1 MLEFFHEMLKIYDH
15 SRAIDILYLDFQ
27 KAFDKVPHKRLM
39 MKVRSLGILGKIA
52 DWIEDWLAGRKQ
64 RVVINGSSSGWK
76 NVTSGVPQGSVLGPI
91 LFIIYINDF
100 DIGLISKLSK
110 FADDTKMGINAVDD
124 EAVENLKA
132 DLKRIEEWS
141 EKWQMPF
148 NVDKCKVMHI
158 GFRNRKIKYE
168 LFGRE
173 IESCEMER
181 DLGVVITNDM
191 KSSRQC
197 IEAEK
202 KAQKL
207 LGYIKRQFS
216 SRKKETILT
225 LYKALVRP
233 HLEYAVQFWAP
244 SLRKDIEQLESVQAR
259 ATKLISDIRGIGY
272 ERRLEQLNL
281 FSLEARRLR
290 GQLIETFKIIKGI
303 NKIDFRTLFSMSS
316 NQTRSNGWKLDLC
329 RFNTNQCGN
338 FMTFKIPATWNKLP
352 VEVVNSETV
361 SEFKQK
367 LDKIIHLLL

>member
-1 MLEFFHEMLKIYDH
+1 M
-15 SRAIDILYLDFQ
+15 
-27 KAFDKVPHKRLM
+27 
-39 MKVRSLGILGKIA
+39 
-52 DWIEDWLAGRKQ
+52 
-64 RVVINGSSSGWK
+64 
-76 NVTSGVPQGSVLGPI
+76 LGPI

-225 LYKALVRP
+225 LYKALVRL

-244 SLRKDIEQLESVQAR
+244 SLRKDIERLESVQAR